1 MIKYYIFFS
10 FILVCI
16 SLAILYQKFGLFK
29 TFYHD
34 VLKWHEPIGN
44 WEFDGCN
51 VHSVCKHCGKEI
63 MRDSQGNWF
72 GFNERRSDG

>member
-1 MIKYYIFFS
+1 MIEYIVFFG
-10 FILVCI
+10 FIFVCI
-16 SLAILYQKFGLFK
+16 GSGILYCKFGLFK

-34 VLKWHEPIGN
+34 VLKWHEPIDE

-51 VHSVCKHCGKEI
+51 VHSVCKYCGKEI

-72 GFNERRSDG
+72 